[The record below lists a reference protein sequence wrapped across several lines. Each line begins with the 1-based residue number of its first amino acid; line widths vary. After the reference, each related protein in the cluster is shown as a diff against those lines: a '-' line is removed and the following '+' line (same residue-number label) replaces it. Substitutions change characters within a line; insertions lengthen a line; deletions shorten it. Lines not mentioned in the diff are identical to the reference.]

1 MDELTGRRKLDAIR
15 SEEVAGNVADSMEYR
30 LALVA
35 KVKAG
40 EISLEDAQ
48 AQLQAAKRKAK
59 SIGKTTRS
67 KVFRES

>member
-1 MDELTGRRKLDAIR
+1 MDELTRRRKLDAIR

-48 AQLQAAKRKAK
+48 AQLRAEKRKAK